1 MPYAHFFLAL
11 SSHVETLIV
20 SGGYPL
26 LFLVVILEGIP
37 LIGTAV
43 PGHVA
48 IIAAGFLSRI
58 GIFNIYWVLAITLVG
73 ALIGDFIGFMLGRR
87 YGLSLIARLRP
98 YFFIKDSHIEKAK
111 KMLDT
116 HTGKAMFIGRFSPM
130 TRALMP
136 FLVGTGEISAG
147 KFWFYNVLGGVSWVV
162 SSVLLGY
169 VFGAGYH
176 AVSGYFGKFAVIAIL
191 MAIAIAWGYRFVNA
205 RFHIFA
211 RYELITLGLN
221 IVALIA
227 LVKTIQDAWAANSF
241 MANFDVW
248 VSSHIV
254 DPTTHLV
261 LLPTYLVHFG
271 YWITTVGGT
280 VVTTGLGVLLGLVLL
295 WKKKWRIG
303 SIFLFSMA
311 STAFSLGIL
320 KEFFMR
326 ARPDDSAGLIL
337 GFLKPIVNDPSFPS
351 GHAGMAAAFFVV
363 LAYFLLPKIGSRM
376 KRELMIIACVLAVF
390 AIGLS
395 RLVLNVHWISDVI
408 AGWSLGIFMA
418 TSSILLVRY
427 VGALVVRKRE

>member
-1 MPYAHFFLAL
+1 LEA
-11 SSHVETLIV
+11 LIV
-20 SGGYPL
+20 NGGYPL
-26 LFLVVILEGIP
+26 LFIIVILEGIP
-37 LIGTAV
+37 LVGTAV
-43 PGHVA
+43 PGHIS

-58 GIFNIYWVLAITLVG
+58 GVLDLYWVLIIAIVG
-73 ALIGDFIGFMLGRR
+73 ALIGDFIGFTLGRR
-87 YGLSLIARLRP
+87 YGLSLIARLSP
-98 YFFIKDSHIEKAK
+98 YFFIKDSHIARAK

-116 HTGKAMFIGRFSPM
+116 HTGKAMFFGRFSPI

-147 KFWFYNVLGGVSWVV
+147 KFWLYNILGGVSWVV

-176 AVSGYFGKFAVIAIL
+176 AVAGYFGKFAVAAIL
-191 MAIAIAWGYRFVNA
+191 LSLLIAWGYRFINS

-221 IVALIA
+221 IVALVA
-227 LVKTIQDAWAANSF
+227 LAKTIQDAWAVNSF

-271 YWITTVGGT
+271 YWITTIGGT
-280 VVTTGLGVLLGLVLL
+280 AVITGLGVLFGFVLL
-295 WKKKWRIG
+295 YRKRWRIG
-303 SIFLFSMA
+303 SIFLISMV

-326 ARPDDSAGLIL
+326 VRPEDSAGVIL

-363 LAYFLLPKIGSRM
+363 LTYFLAPKISSRV
-376 KRELMIIACVLAVF
+376 KREFMIIACVLAVF

-395 RLVLNVHWISDVI
+395 RIVLNVHWTSDVI
-408 AGWSLGIFMA
+408 AGWSLGVFMA
-418 TSSILLVRY
+418 TGSILLVRY
-427 VGALVVRKRE
+427 LGVLIIRKKDVVSPL

>member
-1 MPYAHFFLAL
+1 MPYSHLFFVL
-11 SSHVETLIV
+11 SSHIETVIV
-20 SGGYPL
+20 HGGYPF
-26 LFLVVILEGIP
+26 LFVLVILEGIP
-37 LIGTAV
+37 LVGTVV

-48 IIAAGFLSRI
+48 IIAAGFISRI
-58 GIFNIYWVLAITLVG
+58 GILSIYWVMVIAVVA
-73 ALIGDFIGFMLGRR
+73 ALLGDFIGFMLGRM

-111 KMLDT
+111 KLLDT
-116 HTGKAMFIGRFSPM
+116 HTGKAMIIGRFSPV

-147 KFWFYNVLGGVSWVV
+147 RFWIFNIIGGVSWVV
-162 SSVLLGY
+162 ASVLLGY
-169 VFGAGYH
+169 VFGEGYH
-176 AVSGYFGKFAVIAIL
+176 FASGYFGRFAVIAIL
-191 MAIAIAWGYRFVNA
+191 VALLIAWGYRFVNL

-211 RYELITLGLN
+211 RYELFTLGLN
-221 IVALIA
+221 IVSLVALA
-227 LVKTIQDAWAANSF
+227 KTIQDAWAAKSF

-261 LLPTYLVHFG
+261 LIPTYLVHLG
-271 YWITTVGGT
+271 YWITTIGGT
-280 VVTTGLGVLLGLVLL
+280 IVTTGLGVLIGLALL
-295 WKKKWRIG
+295 FRKKWRIG
-303 SIFLFSMA
+303 SIFLLSMA

-326 ARPDDSAGLIL
+326 ARPVDSAGVIL
-337 GFLKPIVNDPSFPS
+337 DFLKPIVNDPSFPS

-363 LAYFLLPKIGSRM
+363 LAYFLAPRIRSWVR
-376 KRELMIIACVLAVF
+376 REFMIVGCALAVI

-395 RLVLNVHWISDVI
+395 RIILNVHWTSDII

-418 TSSILLVRY
+418 TGSILLVRY
-427 VGALVVRKRE
+427 VGALVIKKKY